1 MYQSAGS
8 NGSVGNPPRARLE
21 SGLELLD
28 SWAATAG
35 QFDRRAVY
43 RALFAVSEGSASK
56 SYQIFDEYQR
66 PPGFSVLVRENLVL
80 DIGVHGAD
88 SFGIRYV
95 GPVQRVEGDPGAD

>member
-8 NGSVGNPPRARLE
+8 HGSVGNTQRSRLE
-21 SGLELLD
+21 SGLKLLD

-43 RALFAVSEGSASK
+43 RALFAVADGSVSNSHK
-56 SYQIFDEYQR
+56 VFDGHQR
-66 PPGFSVLVRENLVL
+66 PHEFSVLVRENLVL
-80 DIGVHGAD
+80 DIRVHGVD

-95 GPVQRVEGDPGAD
+95 GPVQRIEADPGAD